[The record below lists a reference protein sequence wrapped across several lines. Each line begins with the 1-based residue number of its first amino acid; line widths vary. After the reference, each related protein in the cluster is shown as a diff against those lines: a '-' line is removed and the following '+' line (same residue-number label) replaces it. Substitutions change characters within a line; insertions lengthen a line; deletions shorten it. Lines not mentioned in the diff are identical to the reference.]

1 MICEWFA
8 NDLRVL
14 LLRVLLDLRHAPHA
28 VLERGK
34 PDSLAHKAHDGRA
47 LRMILEHSV

>member
-1 MICEWFA
+1 MMYDDEYYYYARCWTYVM
-8 NDLRVL
+8 R
-14 LLRVLLDLRHAPHA
+14 RLDPHA

-34 PDSLAHKAHDGRA
+34 PDSLAHEAHDGRA